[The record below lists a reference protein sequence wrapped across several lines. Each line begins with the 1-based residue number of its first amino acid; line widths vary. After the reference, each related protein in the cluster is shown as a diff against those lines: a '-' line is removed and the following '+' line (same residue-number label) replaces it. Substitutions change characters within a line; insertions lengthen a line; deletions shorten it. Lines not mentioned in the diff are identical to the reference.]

1 MERSHS
7 VPNLYGRNLMMYV
20 NPKSKGFTLIELLVV
35 IAIIAILAAILFPV
49 FAKAREKAYQTT
61 CTSNLRQIA
70 ASSQMYAQDHEES
83 LPDGG
88 NWTAQI
94 GISTKGDGLLCP
106 STSHA
111 IAYGNADYLYFGN
124 KDSNGGFLS
133 GRSLGKIDD
142 PSKTP
147 MFGDLVRPITNPCYV
162 VDDGSQD
169 CSNIISA
176 VDTRHSN
183 SSANIAFVDGHVET
197 KNQDLLN
204 NDFFANCINTDIP
217 VYLSWLRW
225 IVQGNFNTDS
235 LQPSC
240 TAEKLTKLL
249 YSTSGTPNAGSL
261 QVTGGKPAWWTA
273 LPTGTVTGDN
283 KVYSG
288 PCTWDGTSRTG
299 IFGSHDNP
307 SWPAGSYPGPKFTL
321 TITPKAAGTART
333 KNAAIIFSN
342 NGGGKTLTFTV
353 TQGSLSITKTL
364 SPPNT
369 FATVGLFSIPITSPT
384 PVVFTLDGSAWLT
397 YPANHSAFLAF
408 EQ

>member
-1 MERSHS
+1 
-7 VPNLYGRNLMMYV
+7 MYV
-20 NPKSKGFTLIELLVV
+20 NSKTKGFTLIELLVV

-61 CTSNLRQIA
+61 CTSNLRQIVA
-70 ASSQMYAQDHEES
+70 TSQMYAQDHEET

-94 GISTKGDGLLCP
+94 GISTKGDGLVCP

-111 IAYGNADYLYFGN
+111 IAYGNSDYLYFGN
-124 KDSNGGFLS
+124 KDSGAGFLS
-133 GRSLGKIDD
+133 GRSLGGIND

-162 VDDGSQD
+162 VDDGGQD
-169 CSNIISA
+169 LGNIVSM

-204 NDFFANCINTDIP
+204 NDFFANCVNTDIP
-217 VYLSWLRW
+217 VYLTWMRW
-225 IVQGNFNTDS
+225 IVQGNFTTAT
-235 LQPSC
+235 LQPNC

-249 YSTSGTPNAGSL
+249 YSTANTPNAGSL
-261 QVTGGKPAWWTA
+261 QVTGGTPAWWTA
-273 LPTGTVTGDN
+273 SPAYTATGGTN
-283 KVYSG
+283 KTYSG
-288 PCTWDGTSRTG
+288 ACTWDGTGRTG
-299 IFGSHDNP
+299 IFGSHDDPGN
-307 SWPAGSYPGPKFTL
+307 PGPKITL
-321 TITPKAAGTART
+321 TITPKAAGAART

-353 TQGSLSITKTL
+353 TQGAISITKTL
-364 SPPNT
+364 NPPNGY
-369 FATVGLFSIPITSPT
+369 ATVGLFSIPITSTT
-384 PVVFTLDGSAWLT
+384 PVVFTLDGSAWIS
-397 YPANHSAFLAF
+397 YPANHSAFMAF